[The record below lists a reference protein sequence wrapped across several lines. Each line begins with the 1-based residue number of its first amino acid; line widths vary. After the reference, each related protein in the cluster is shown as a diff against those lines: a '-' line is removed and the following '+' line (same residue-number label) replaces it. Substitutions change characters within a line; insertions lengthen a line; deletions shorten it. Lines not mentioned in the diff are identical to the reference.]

1 MRVAVLAPNKPFWGA
16 RIVQIPFL
24 QALRETF
31 PKAEVHVHSPVEAA
45 AELVRWRLVDSH
57 RAYARGRW
65 AGLLAELRHHRPDRV
80 YNLRRKSA
88 GCALATGAQRGVRI
102 GYDEGLFARFLDER
116 IPYDS
121 RIYLATRYVAL
132 MHPDVLDGHD
142 ARTVPLFRAWL
153 ETRVGGGCAEKRVVL
168 FPGAGNPQ
176 KKWPLERFLELAEPL
191 REATGCEVTAVLG
204 PQEREEHWRLVGD
217 PRVEVLDTPTVNELL
232 RLVDCSALVVSND
245 NGPSHFAQLSGR
257 RFLGLYR
264 AGWSTVE
271 DWFLDK
277 ENSDLIV
284 TDPGETMEA
293 IPLERVLAAAR
304 RLLRKP
310 EMVQEL
316 VPFSREEAARAR
328 AR

>member
-1 MRVAVLAPNKPFWGA
+1 MRIAVLAPNKPYWGA

-24 QALRETF
+24 QALREVF

-45 AELVRWRLVDSH
+45 AELVRWRLADSH
-57 RAYARGRW
+57 RPYVRGAW
-65 AGLLAELRHHRPDRV
+65 AGVLAEIRRRRPERI
-80 YNLRRKSA
+80 YNLRRKSS
-88 GCALATGAQRGVRI
+88 GCSLVTAAQRGTRV
-102 GYDEGLFARFLDER
+102 GYHEGVFARFLDER
-116 IPYDS
+116 VSYDS
-121 RIYLATRYVAL
+121 RIYMATRYVSL
-132 MHPDVLDGHD
+132 VHPDVLDGHD
-142 ARTVPLFRAWL
+142 ARTIPLFRAWL
-153 ETRVGGGCAEKRVVL
+153 ETRVGGGCAEKRVL
-168 FPGAGNPQ
+168 LLPGAGNVQ

-191 REATGCEVTAVLG
+191 REATSCEVTAVLG
-204 PQEREEHWRLVGD
+204 PREREEHWRLVGD
-217 PRVEVLDTPTVNELL
+217 PRVEVLDTPTVTELA

-277 ENSDLIV
+277 ENSEILV
-284 TDPGETMEA
+284 TEPGEAMEA
-293 IPLERVLAAAR
+293 ISFERVLAAAR

-310 EMVQEL
+310 EVVQEL
-316 VPFSREEAARAR
+316 VPFSRREAARPR